1 MRRFAPLLALL
12 VLVALA
18 LWLWDSWALYPLKLL
33 VVHFH
38 ECGHALATLL
48 TGGRVDSISIDLAQ
62 GGLTRSRVP
71 QGLLPHLV
79 VASGGY
85 LGSMAFG
92 AGILHWA
99 GRSASG
105 KPVLEAVAVFLVL
118 ALALW
123 VRDPFTIAFT
133 ALMALALV
141 ALARVMPPRWSRMA
155 ALFLGVFSALYALWD
170 IRDDLILRQSARSD
184 AGQLAAATGIPSLVW
199 AGLWLALACAMLWV
213 VLRRSAVR

>member
-1 MRRFAPLLALL
+1 MRFAPLLALVL
-12 VLVALA
+12 LVAAA
-18 LWLWDSWALYPLKLL
+18 LWLWDSWTVYPLKLL

-38 ECGHALATLL
+38 ECGHALATYL
-48 TGGRVDSISIDLAQ
+48 TGGRVDSIAIDLAQ

-71 QGLLPHLV
+71 AGLLPHLV

-123 VRDPFTIAFT
+123 VRDPFTIVFT
-133 ALMALALV
+133 AGMALLLGV
-141 ALARVMPPRWSRMA
+141 LARVLPPKWSRMA

-170 IRDDLILRQSARSD
+170 IRDDLLLRHSGRSD
-184 AGQLAAATGIPSLVW
+184 AGQLAAVTGVPSLVW
-199 AGLWLALACAMLWV
+199 AVLWLAIACAVLWV
-213 VLRRSAVR
+213 ALRRSALR